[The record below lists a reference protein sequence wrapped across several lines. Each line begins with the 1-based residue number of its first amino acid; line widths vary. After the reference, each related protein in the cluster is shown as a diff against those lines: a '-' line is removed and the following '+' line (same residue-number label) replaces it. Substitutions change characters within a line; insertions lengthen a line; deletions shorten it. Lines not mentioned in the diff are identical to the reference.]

1 MERMEPWRGGAET
14 SAQQFI
20 QHLLALGHEV
30 ELYTRSRPSPAP
42 GLEVKVVRCAATTRS
57 GRSAAFAR
65 AVDKRLAK
73 SDADVIHAIS
83 PCLRADVYEPRGGTV
98 VETIARNL
106 ALRRSQATR
115 SLKRLTNRF
124 NLRQRLMLDL
134 ERRLLTRE
142 PRPMVVALSDYVIEQ
157 LCRHYAFPET
167 HIRKIFNGVDPDP
180 ADDEQRRQDRQEIR
194 ALYGID
200 DDALL
205 VMLVAHN
212 FKLKGVGRWIEA
224 LRLLQEA
231 GGPKVQSL
239 VIGRDNPVHWQRVA
253 ASAGVADRVHFVGPT
268 RRIAAFY
275 RAADALV
282 HPTYYDP
289 CSRVVLE
296 AMAAGLACVTTRYDG
311 AAEMIDDGVSGYV
324 LESPE
329 DLPDLVRAVEM
340 LADDDHRAAIG
351 RAAANGSE
359 GASMRRHTEQIA
371 ELYAELS
378 ARRTTA

>member
-1 MERMEPWRGGAET
+1 GAET

-20 QHLLALGHEV
+20 QHLLALGHEL
-30 ELYTRSRPSPAP
+30 ELFTRSRPSPAP
-42 GLEVKVVRCAATTRS
+42 GLEVTVVRCPATTRS

-65 AVDKRLAK
+65 AVDKLLAR

-98 VETIARNL
+98 PETIARNL
-106 ALRRSQATR
+106 ALRRSRATR
-115 SLKRLTNRF
+115 SLKRLANRF

-142 PRPMVVALSDYVIEQ
+142 PRPMVVALSDYVIDQ
-157 LCRHYAFPET
+157 LRRHYAFPET

-180 ADDEQRRQDRQEIR
+180 ADDQQRRRDRREIR
-194 ALYGID
+194 GLYGID

-205 VMLVAHN
+205 VILVAHN

-224 LRLLQEA
+224 LRLLDRD
-231 GGPKVQSL
+231 GGPKLQSL

-253 ASAGVADRVHFVGPT
+253 AAAGVGDRVQFVGPT
-268 RRIAAFY
+268 RRMAAFY
-275 RAADALV
+275 RAADVLV

-311 AAEMIDDGVSGYV
+311 AAEMIDEGLSGYV
-324 LESPE
+324 LDSPE
-329 DLPDLVRAVEM
+329 DVPSLVRAVET
-340 LADDDHRAAIG
+340 LADADRRSAMG
-351 RAAANGSE
+351 RAAADRSG
-359 GASMRRHTEQIA
+359 GASMRRHTEQVV
-371 ELYAELS
+371 ELYAELCG
-378 ARRTTA
+378 RRTTA